1 MRTTLTLDEQLAKDL
16 QEYARRTRQS
26 FKDVVN
32 QALNLGLK
40 VMEQPVGPVP
50 YRLKPA
56 SMGQVRLGN
65 NLDKALDLAD
75 LLENEAIVDELGMR
89 K

>member
-1 MRTTLTLDEQLAKDL
+1 MQRSNYLRTTLTLDEQLAKDL

-40 VMEQPVGPVP
+40 VMEQPVEPVP
-50 YRLKPA
+50 YRLKPV
-56 SMGQVRLGN
+56 SMGQVRVW
-65 NLDKALDLAD
+65 
-75 LLENEAIVDELGMR
+75 EATSIKR
-89 K
+89 WI